1 MKNKILISFL
11 ILCITGSAKATI
23 IETTNNSFIDQ
34 ETGFEW
40 MDFGVAGNVGISFNG
55 VVAKLG
61 TGGDFQ
67 GWRLPTN
74 DEVYAM
80 MKSAFL
86 GLGAPIEITDPAN
99 PRLLGVNSD
108 LAAQGG
114 SRLDNVFA
122 IMGFNILSNQS
133 EPFVGNA
140 STGLYQEGNELGFL
154 FMYDF
159 FQNNDYSDFVFI
171 SLDPFSDN
179 GDLTGT
185 STLLVKA
192 PEPSTLAILALGM
205 LSLGARRFKK

>member
-1 MKNKILISFL
+1 MKNKILLSLL

-34 ETGFEW
+34 ENGFEW
-40 MDFGVAGNVGISFNG
+40 MDFGVGGNVGISFNG

-61 TGGDFQ
+61 TGGDFD

-140 STGLYQEGNELGFL
+140 SIGLYEEGGELGSI
-154 FMYDF
+154 FMYDY
-159 FQNNDYSDFVFI
+159 FQNNDFSDFVFI
-171 SLDPFSDN
+171 SPDPFSDD
-179 GDLTGT
+179 GDLSGI
-185 STLLVKA
+185 STLLVKT
-192 PEPSTLAILALGM
+192 PEPSTLAILGLGM
-205 LSLGARRFKK
+205 LGLCARRFKK